1 MGQEVTTIETL
12 KERIVPKLK
21 HFVDSA
27 SFGFTIMLL
36 ILLSVALI
44 VIESFVD
51 LSPQALDY
59 VRFVNDDILL
69 WIFIV
74 ELLLRWIVS
83 PSTKF
88 FLSNYWIDILAVVP
102 VSSVPIFRILRLGR
116 VLRILRVLRLFF
128 KDLLSRD
135 SGNTLNFILATLEYA
150 GKNYSEI
157 ASELHEKMGYTLVG
171 IKPYEKRMLLLI
183 PRMLVLLVIAP
194 VRSGGK

>member
-1 MGQEVTTIETL
+1 MRQEVTTIETL

-27 SFGFTIMLL
+27 PFGFTIMLL

-69 WIFIV
+69 WVFIV
-74 ELLLRWIVS
+74 ELFLRWVVS
-83 PSTKF
+83 PSTKYF
-88 FLSNYWIDILAVVP
+88 FSNYWIDILAVVP

-116 VLRILRVLRLFF
+116 VLRILRVLRLFRVFSIGSEFTRKF
-128 KDLLSRD
+128 KFLSKIFEGRL
-135 SGNTLNFILATLEYA
+135 T
-150 GKNYSEI
+150 EI
-157 ASELHEKMGYTLVG
+157 G
-171 IKPYEKRMLLLI
+171 IISSFALFAIFFSKKSCI
-183 PRMLVLLVIAP
+183 
-194 VRSGGK
+194 